1 MINVNEFYTKV
12 LAGKG
17 SAYCIA
23 TITKKGVKHHFVD
36 SLEEIV
42 PKIESLK
49 EDDVQIYFAT
59 ASFDGY
65 TRKQENA
72 QYFRSLYIDI
82 DAGDNK
88 DYPTKE
94 EGLKALL
101 TFIDDSGL
109 PKPTIVDSGR
119 GIHAY
124 WCLDEDL
131 PRDEYVEY
139 STKLRDY
146 CLSKGLNI
154 DRAVMGDAA
163 RIMRCPDTYNWK
175 VNPPIPTRI
184 ISDTITVSAATELSA
199 IIGTVEPSLQDI
211 FKQAKSPLSED
222 QRRILKLDNF
232 KSNFKTIAIKSL
244 NGTGCAQ
251 IANILANAK
260 TLAEPFWYAG
270 LSIAQHCAD
279 RDTAIHHMSED
290 HPGYDRELTERK
302 ANQAQN
308 MPFTCEA
315 FADLDSGICKGC
327 SHKGKISTPLQLG
340 REFVPAESTD
350 LIPAVNNTEIAKP
363 NNFGGL
369 PKDLH
374 PFVYGKEGGIY
385 KIHPVVYDDDGTPLP
400 QKAPDIVCL
409 YDLYPV
415 KRVYSNFEGEAL
427 YMRYHPPQDP
437 IRDFIL
443 PMKSLYA
450 IDKFR
455 DCITHEGVLFNPTTQ
470 QGKFVME
477 YIYEWGQYLMAR
489 VKAHKLR
496 TQMGFTPEK
505 DAFVIGSKEVTKDG
519 EVVENTTSPNIKTV
533 VGLLRAEGDYDKWKE
548 AANKLN
554 LPSLELHAFIMLT
567 GFGSVLMNRTS
578 TAGVTISLTGDSGA
592 AKTGALFGA
601 LSIWGHNEIGTPE
614 MASTPNSFVQRYL
627 TLHNIPFGIDEV
639 SNIESKTLS
648 NLIHKIAQG
657 RAKLRMQGS
666 VNAEREYEA
675 SASLIAIFTTNQSLY
690 DKLQSL
696 KKDPNGEVA
705 RLIEFTVSKVPAIFN
720 ENPKIAKEIFD
731 TFRLNFGFAGM
742 DYVKH
747 IFTKSD
753 EDIEK
758 LLLKWSNRFLEKFGT
773 NSVYRFYENMIAATF
788 AGGELA
794 MEAGIIDL
802 DLDRIFDY
810 VIGEMINIRDNV
822 VKINNTDYESMLQEY
837 LNEFTLNTLS
847 FEDNK
852 IIQEPRAS
860 LFIRA
865 EMDTKWLFIE
875 KKHFKEYCIKH
886 QVSPNHFIYSLKQKG
901 HNIEDTK
908 KRMGAGWKPTA
919 GLGAVWAYKI
929 PITQMIE
936 EQIKGVISETEQ

>member
-36 SLEEIV
+36 SLEDIV

-49 EDDVQIYFAT
+49 QDDVQIYFAT

-184 ISDTITVSAATELSA
+184 ISDTITICSAIELSA

-302 ANQAQN
+302 AMQSQN

-315 FADLDSGICKGC
+315 FADLDSSICKGC

-340 REFVPAESTD
+340 KEFVPA
-350 LIPAVNNTEIAKP
+350 ANTEVVPAIGSTELSKP
-363 NNFGGL
+363 ANFDGL

-385 KIHPVVYDDDGTPLP
+385 KVHPIVYDEDGVPLP
-400 QKAPDIVCL
+400 ARAPDIVTL

-415 KRVYSNFEGEAL
+415 KRVYSHHEGEAL
-427 YMRYHPPQDP
+427 FMRYHPPQDEA
-437 IRDFIL
+437 REFIM

-450 IDKFR
+450 LDRFR
-455 DCITHEGVLFNPTTQ
+455 DIIAHEGVLFNPVNQ
-470 QGKFVME
+470 QGKFIME

-489 VKAHKLR
+489 VKAHQLR
-496 TQMGFTPEK
+496 TQMGFTPDK
-505 DAFVIGSKEVTKDG
+505 DAFVIGNKEVTKDG
-519 EVVENTTSPNIKTV
+519 KVIENTTSPTIKTV
-533 VGLLRAEGDYDKWKE
+533 VKLLRAEGDYDKWKE

-554 LPSLELHAFIMLT
+554 TPGLELHAFTMLT

-578 TAGVTISLTGDSGA
+578 TAGATISLTGESGA

-601 LSIWGHNEIGTPE
+601 LSIWGHNELGVLQMGATDNVL
-614 MASTPNSFVQRYL
+614 TGRYL
-627 TLHNIPFGIDEV
+627 TLHNLPFGLDEV
-639 SNIESKTLS
+639 SNIDSKVLS
-648 NLIHKIAQG
+648 NTIHKIAQG
-657 RAKLRMQGS
+657 RAKLRMQAS
-666 VNAEREYEA
+666 INAEREYEF

-705 RLIEFTVSKVPAIFN
+705 RLVEFNVSKVPVVF
-720 ENPKIAKEIFD
+720 EDNPKLAKEIFD
-731 TFRLNFGFAGM
+731 TFRLNFGFAGI
-742 DYVKH
+742 DYAKH
-747 IFTKSD
+747 LFTKAP
-753 EDIEK
+753 EDIDK
-758 LLLKWSNRFLEKFGT
+758 LISKWSDKFLETFGT
-773 NSVYRFYENMIAATF
+773 NSVYRFYENLVAATF

-794 MEAGIIDL
+794 MEAGLVNL
-802 DLDRIFDY
+802 DLDRIFKFI
-810 VIGEMINIRDNV
+810 VGEMINIRDNV

-837 LNEFTLNTLS
+837 LNEYTLNTLT

-865 EMDTKWLFIE
+865 EMDTSWLYIE
-875 KKHFKEYCIKH
+875 KKHFKEYCIKQ
-886 QVSPNHFIYSLKQKG
+886 QVSPNHCIYSLKQKG
-901 HNIEDTK
+901 IDVQEAK
-908 KRMGAGWKPTA
+908 KRMGSGWKPTA

-929 PITQMIE
+929 PFTKMIE
-936 EQIKGVISETEQ
+936 EKLKELTSETEQ